1 MFKYPVHFV
10 AALLAL
16 SATFSFAAPIPD
28 SARTGGFAIGP
39 QAWSFNRF
47 SAIEAVEKAAEAGA
61 TVIEFFPGQRFSPE
75 GKERFDHNASPEQI
89 KQIKDLLKKHNI
101 HAANYGV
108 VGIPNNEQEARKI
121 FSFAKEMGIYAI
133 TTESTDAIDVVE
145 KLVKE
150 FDIRVGYHNHPQ
162 QKNNPNYKVWNPEYI
177 RDLVKGRDP
186 RIGAAIDTGHWATDG
201 IKALDGMRILKGRIV
216 SLHLKDR
223 PVLGKGSADV
233 PYGTGVIGI
242 AAILNELK
250 RQGFK
255 GNISIEYET
264 NWDKNVP
271 QIAQCIGFVRGYGA
285 TKK

>member
-1 MFKYPVHFV
+1 MFTSKKILLSS
-10 AALLAL
+10 LLAL
-16 SATFSFAAPIPD
+16 ATASSFAAPIPET
-28 SARTGGFAIGP
+28 AKTNGFAVGP

-47 SAIEAVEKAAEAGA
+47 SAVEAVEKAAEAGA

-75 GKERFDHNASPEQI
+75 GDAKFDHNASPEQI
-89 KQIKDLLKKHNI
+89 KQIKDLLKKHKI

-108 VGIPNNEQEARKI
+108 VNIPNNEKDARKI
-121 FSFAKEMGIYAI
+121 FEFAKELGLYSI

-150 FDIRVGYHNHPQ
+150 YDIRVGYHNHPRN
-162 QKNNPNYKVWNPEYI
+162 KNNPNYKVWNPEYI
-177 RDLVKGRDP
+177 RDLVKNRDA

-201 IKALDGMRILKGRIV
+201 IKALDGMRLLEGRIV

-223 PVLGKGSADV
+223 PILGRGTADI
-233 PYGTGVIGI
+233 PYGTGAVGI
-242 AAILNELK
+242 AAVLDELK

-271 QIAQCIGFVRGYGA
+271 QIAQCVGFVRGYSA
-285 TKK
+285 QAK